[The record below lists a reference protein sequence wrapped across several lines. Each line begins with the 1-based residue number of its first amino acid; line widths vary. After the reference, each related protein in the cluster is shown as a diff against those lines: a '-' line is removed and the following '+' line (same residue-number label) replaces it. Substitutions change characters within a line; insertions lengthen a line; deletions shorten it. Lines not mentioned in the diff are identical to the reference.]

1 MGRLALVAVLL
12 AALALPAAVGAHTP
26 RWTAKGAITKLSPHS
41 ITVHGK
47 TCRIARDSPSIRV
60 EITGATV
67 RIVCDDGVLFE
78 IDLLHPLPSLPAG
91 SQSSSSS
98 SSSSVSSSSSSS
110 SSSVSSIA
118 IAGDFSIAAIG
129 GGSITV
135 KGAGSFQLTCTI
147 GSGSPD
153 TSGLAAGAHVSS
165 MTCKNGVLTSLARA

>member
-1 MGRLALVAVLL
+1 VL
-12 AALALPAAVGAHTP
+12 AALTAPLAVAAGTP
-26 RWTAKGAITKLSPHS
+26 TWTAKGAITRLSPHS

-47 TCRIARDSPSIRV
+47 TCRITRDSPSIRV

-67 RIVCDDGVLFE
+67 RIVCDGGVLFE
-78 IDLLHPLPSLPAG
+78 ISRLHPLPLLPAG

-110 SSSVSSIA
+110 VSSIA
-118 IAGDFSIAAIG
+118 IAGDFSITAIG

-153 TSGLAAGAHVSS
+153 TSGLAVGAHVSS
-165 MTCKNGVLTSLARA
+165 MTCKNDVLTSLART